1 MVRNKSSLLID
12 EPPLMV
18 LPSLAKA
25 LGLNEAIF
33 VQQLHWL
40 LQHSGKKVKGQEGVW
55 VYNTF
60 SEWQERFTFWSES
73 TIKRVV
79 TELKKAGI
87 LRVGRF
93 NRMQL
98 DQTRWYSL
106 DYEAL
111 NKKTPIGSDWHDGL
125 GQVDTMTLGQSDPML
140 PKSKTTNQR
149 TKTEAA
155 NDTPPAPAPTP
166 EPLPLTEKAVTAPP
180 SSAPPPKP
188 AEHPYVQAYREVFQR
203 YPPKAQMARIAKMAV
218 TPPGTE
224 QFKCACES
232 WLMKGFRPTNIDGIL
247 EWYRDGVPSYQNGKG
262 RRRTTVPAEPYRPP
276 TQAEIDA
283 ARSAPTLEF

>member
-60 SEWQERFTFWSES
+60 QEWQERFTFWSES

-79 TELKKAGI
+79 KELKKAGI

-140 PKSKTTNQR
+140 PKSKNTNQR
-149 TKTEAA
+149 KEKGGEAA
-155 NDTPPAPAPTP
+155 PPDDATPVPDRPVP
-166 EPLPLTEKAVTAPP
+166 PP
-180 SSAPPPKP
+180 SPLN
-188 AEHPYVQAYREVFQR
+188 EQHPFVVAFREVVGGVLNKVQR
-203 YPPKAQMARIAKMAV
+203 A
-218 TPPGTE
+218 E
-224 QFKCACES
+224 
-232 WLMKGFRPTNIDGIL
+232 L
-247 EWYRDGVPSYQNGKG
+247 EAMPL
-262 RRRTTVPAEPYRPP
+262 
-276 TQAEIDA
+276 DA
-283 ARSAPTLEF
+283 ASVAKWREILRVWMLNDWSRRNVPGMIDRYRKEGQPAAPNTSKTRVRNGVTEEKVGNVWYPVYASQGAQ